1 VRTRSIVVWMIVALA
16 AVATLAAWDATR
28 ESARALD
35 DFTREQVTTAQALA
49 ATIGSNASV
58 RSASSIEEPHALIVL
73 FLPRDG
79 DAPIGTD
86 GHRVDAPFLLDAISA
101 NESSLRLT
109 REQAGSLDLSHRMAM
124 AGFASI
130 ASGNAK
136 DGVVIV
142 VASAERVRDRDRRA
156 FWRLLLSVSLAAA
169 LVIAFGGLA
178 LRKQGREL
186 VLKHELEIA
195 NIQEERDRKLAVADK
210 IATMGALATGIAHE
224 VSTPLGVIVG
234 RAEQLQSKMS
244 DDKDKKAIAAI
255 LEQSDR
261 ISRIV
266 RGLLDLARG
275 DSPSFETVAAASIA
289 TQARDLVMHRFEKA
303 QVGLAMAISSDLASL
318 KCEPRLLEQALVNL
332 LLNACDACSAGG
344 HVALRV
350 SFHEARV
357 QFVVEDD
364 GEGITAEA
372 ASRAT
377 EAFFTTK
384 AAGVGT
390 GLGLAIANEIV
401 KHHGGTISIA
411 ARDDQKA
418 HGTRASMDVPASDG
432 RLANGEPDA

>member
-1 VRTRSIVVWMIVALA
+1 MMLALV

-35 DFTREQVTTAQALA
+35 DFTREQVTTAQAIA
-49 ATIGSNASV
+49 ATAQSN
-58 RSASSIEEPHALIVL
+58 SSIDSAKSIEVSHALIVL
-73 FLPRDG
+73 FLPSNSDVL
-79 DAPIGTD
+79 ISTSGTK
-86 GHRVDAPFLLDAISA
+86 VDAPFLLDALAA
-101 NESSLRLT
+101 NENSLRLT
-109 REQAGSLDLSHRMAM
+109 REQSSSIALSHRMAM
-124 AGFASI
+124 AGFAPVT
-130 ASGNAK
+130 AGRAK
-136 DGVVIV
+136 GGTVIV
-142 VASAERVRDRDRRA
+142 VASAERVRDRERRA

-169 LVIAFGGLA
+169 LVLAFGGLA
-178 LRKQGREL
+178 FRNRAREL
-186 VLKHELEIA
+186 VLKHDLEIA
-195 NIQEERDRKLAVADK
+195 AIQEERDKKLAIADK

-234 RAEQLQSKMS
+234 RAEQLQSKVH
-244 DDKDKKAIAAI
+244 DEKDQKAISSI

-266 RGLLDLARG
+266 RGLLGLARG
-275 DSPSFETVAAASIA
+275 DSPSFEKISATEIA

-303 QVGLAMAISSDLASL
+303 QVGLATTLADDLPTI

-350 SFHEARV
+350 GARENRV
-357 QFVVEDD
+357 VFIVEDD
-364 GEGITAEA
+364 GEGITKEA
-372 ASRAT
+372 AARAT

-401 KHHGGTISIA
+401 KHHGGTIAIA
-411 ARDDQKA
+411 ARADEKN
-418 HGTRASMDVPASDG
+418 HGTRASIDVPAGDVES
-432 RLANGEPDA
+432 GERNA